1 MKYLNVLL
9 LFVSVCISISCQ
21 EEESLPV
28 ITDTNG
34 SSGGTAVII
43 TGAAARITQELALLE
58 ALDNQGRLN
67 NVTFISGVSSGAINT
82 VMLNAVLDETN
93 DFDWQDYK
101 DIVLNLQQSDVLVNR
116 TNNLPVNTQPLWT
129 TFDVTFTDRLG
140 YMSLNDLP
148 ISSAVTATTLDLLGL
163 EISSNVPELSTF
175 NGGITEVLMASA
187 SFPVAFPAIK
197 INDNIY
203 ADGGLQENIP
213 VRVALQYQQLRDV
226 TFDTVY
232 VVSYQKNTT
241 MDWDRELGFLGVD
254 KARKDFLQIGLE
266 RAGFDTDA
274 LSQKAFD
281 DNLKKLRE
289 TNPDFAEKIM
299 VYVPE
304 IENLPYYGVFDF
316 SEPTAKDS
324 YEKASEWAQSNFPL
338 SLDDYLDKL

>member
-1 MKYLNVLL
+1 MRYLNSLL
-9 LFVSVCISISCQ
+9 LIVFTLVVTTCQ
-21 EEESLPV
+21 EEETLPV
-28 ITDTNG
+28 VGDTTGN
-34 SSGGTAVII
+34 SGGTAVII

-58 ALDNQGRLN
+58 ALDSQGRLS

-82 VMLNAVLDETN
+82 VMLNAVLDDTN

-101 DIVLNLQQSDVLVNR
+101 EIVLNLRQSDVLVNR

-140 YMSLNDLP
+140 YTSLNDLP

-163 EISSNVPELSTF
+163 EISSNVSELSTF
-175 NGGITEVLMASA
+175 SGGITEVLMASA

-197 INDNIY
+197 IDDNIY

-241 MDWDRELGFLGVD
+241 MDWDRELGFLGVE

-266 RAGFDTDA
+266 RAGFDTDE

-281 DNLKKLRE
+281 DSLKKLRE
-289 TNPDFAEKIM
+289 TNPLFAEKVM

-324 YEKASEWAQSNFPL
+324 YEKASEWAQTNFPVAL
-338 SLDDYLDKL
+338 EDYLNR